1 MRWIAEP
8 NEDLRELAGPLL
20 TFLSG
25 CPGGWPGERR
35 DDWFGWRCVKHG
47 PQAFVF
53 ERADG
58 DRNLYLKW
66 LPRIILTKRRRG
78 LAFWP
83 TPAQQ
88 HADWTVRIRGLGV
101 DVVELHG
108 AGCLVRS
115 PLDLRQP
122 PSFVLTSSPVG
133 ARTLRDA
140 LLDDDLTDEQRERIG
155 EIVAGIASKLH
166 AARIRRVDL
175 RPANLLIDA
184 DASHVLLFD
193 FDSFRY
199 DRTRS
204 AGALARHRAKDMEK
218 VERTRRFLL
227 RQESPPAKWKA
238 QRSRNT
244 SVSQT

>member
-1 MRWIAEP
+1 MRWIVELT
-8 NEDLRELAGPLL
+8 EYLRESTRPLL
-20 TFLSG
+20 AHLSE

-35 DDWFGWRCVKHG
+35 DDWFGWHSVKHG

-58 DRNLYLKW
+58 DRTLYLKW

-83 TPAQQ
+83 TPAEQ
-88 HADWTVRIRGLGV
+88 HAAWTARIRDLGI
-101 DVVELHG
+101 DVAQLHG
-108 AGCLVRS
+108 AGRLTRA
-115 PLDLRQP
+115 PLDPRQP
-122 PSFVLTSSPVG
+122 PSFVLTSSPIGV
-133 ARTLRDA
+133 RTLRDA
-140 LLDDDLTDEQRERIG
+140 LLDDDLTDEQRKRIG
-155 EIVAGIASKLH
+155 DIVADIASKLH

-175 RPANLLIDA
+175 RPANLLINDN
-184 DASHVLLFD
+184 ASRVLLFD

-227 RQESPPAKWKA
+227 RQEAPPAKWKA